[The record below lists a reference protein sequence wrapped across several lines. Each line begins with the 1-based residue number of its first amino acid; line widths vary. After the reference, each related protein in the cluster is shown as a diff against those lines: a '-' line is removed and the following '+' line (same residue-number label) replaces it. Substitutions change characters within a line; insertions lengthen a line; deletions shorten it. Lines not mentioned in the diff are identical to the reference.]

1 MIIKYDFKI
10 TLKHVEGFFKNV
22 ETKVLYYTG
31 LNSYKVLK
39 ISATDISFFGI

>member
-10 TLKHVEGFFKNV
+10 ILKHVEGFFING
-22 ETKVLYYTG
+22 ETIVLYYIG
-31 LNSYKVLK
+31 LNSYEVLK